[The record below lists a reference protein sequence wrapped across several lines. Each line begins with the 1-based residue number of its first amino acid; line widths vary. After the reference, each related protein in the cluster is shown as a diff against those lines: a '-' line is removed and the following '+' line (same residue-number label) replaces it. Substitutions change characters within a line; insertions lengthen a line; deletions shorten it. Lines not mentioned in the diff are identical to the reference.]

1 MSELEEIGEMIRNAM
16 RLVEQAQEA
25 GEQLRNHANREN
37 LDEFRRQVQELHA
50 ELSRLQQVLQHEST
64 YSLDELIDVLSRMF
78 SDHPAAYRRIPPLE

>member
-1 MSELEEIGEMIRNAM
+1 MPCAWLSRHRKRGSSYEIIPTVR
-16 RLVEQAQEA
+16 
-25 GEQLRNHANREN
+25 N

-64 YSLDELIDVLSRMF
+64 YSLDELIDLLSRMF

>member
-1 MSELEEIGEMIRNAM
+1 MPCAWLSRRRKRGSSYEIIPTVR
-16 RLVEQAQEA
+16 
-25 GEQLRNHANREN
+25 N

-64 YSLDELIDVLSRMF
+64 YSLDELIDLLSRMF